1 VKFLLL
7 IWRFLLG
14 KLRVLS
20 GKEICKIL
28 EDNGFIEVRQ
38 KGSHIVMQK
47 EIEDSTLTAIV
58 PNHSPVKVGTLMS
71 IIRQSQLPRSLF
83 E

>member
-1 VKFLLL
+1 
-7 IWRFLLG
+7 LG
-14 KLRVLS
+14 KLRILS

-28 EDNGFIEVRQ
+28 ETDGFIEVRQ

-47 EIEDSTLTAIV
+47 QIGDSTLTAIV
-58 PNHSPVKVGTLMS
+58 PNHTSVKVGTLMS
-71 IIRQSQLPRSLF
+71 IIRQSQSARSLF

>member
-1 VKFLLL
+1 M
-7 IWRFLLG
+7 G

-28 EDNGFIEVRQ
+28 QDNGFTEVRQ

-47 EIEDSTLTAIV
+47 VIEDSTLTAIV
-58 PNHSPVKVGTLMS
+58 PNHLSVKLGTLMS

>member
-1 VKFLLL
+1 
-7 IWRFLLG
+7 LG

>member
-1 VKFLLL
+1 M
-7 IWRFLLG
+7 G

-28 EDNGFIEVRQ
+28 QDNGCTEVRQ

-47 EIEDSTLTAIV
+47 AIEDSTLTAIV
-58 PNHSPVKVGTLMS
+58 PNHLSVKLGTLMS

>member
-1 VKFLLL
+1 MQKNKLTH
-7 IWRFLLG
+7 LG
-14 KLRVLS
+14 
-20 GKEICKIL
+20 CA
-28 EDNGFIEVRQ
+28 RQ

-47 EIEDSTLTAIV
+47 EIEDSTLTAIA

>member
-1 VKFLLL
+1 MKFLLL

>member
-1 VKFLLL
+1 
-7 IWRFLLG
+7 LG

-28 EDNGFIEVRQ
+28 QDNGFTEVRQ

-47 EIEDSTLTAIV
+47 VIEDSTLTAIV
-58 PNHSPVKVGTLMS
+58 PNHLSVKLGRLMS

>member
-1 VKFLLL
+1 M
-7 IWRFLLG
+7 G
-14 KLRVLS
+14 KLRILS

-28 EDNGFIEVRQ
+28 EINGFIEVRQ

-47 EIEDSTLTAIV
+47 QIEDSTLTAIV
-58 PNHSPVKVGTLMS
+58 PNHTSVKVSTLMS
-71 IIRQSQLPRSLF
+71 IIRQSQLPRYLF

>member
-1 VKFLLL
+1 M
-7 IWRFLLG
+7 G
-14 KLRVLS
+14 KLRLLS

-28 EDNGFIEVRQ
+28 QDNGFTEVRQ

-47 EIEDSTLTAIV
+47 AIEDSTLTAIV
-58 PNHSPVKVGTLMS
+58 PNHSSVKLGILMS

>member
-1 VKFLLL
+1 
-7 IWRFLLG
+7 LG

-20 GKEICKIL
+20 GKVICKIL
-28 EDNGFIEVRQ
+28 QDNGFTEVRQ

-47 EIEDSTLTAIV
+47 VIEDSTLTAIV
-58 PNHSPVKVGTLMS
+58 PNHLSVKLGTLMS

>member
-1 VKFLLL
+1 M
-7 IWRFLLG
+7 G
-14 KLRVLS
+14 KLRLLS

-28 EDNGFIEVRQ
+28 QDNGFTEVRQ

-47 EIEDSTLTAIV
+47 AIEDSTLTAIV
-58 PNHSPVKVGTLMS
+58 PNHSSVKLGTLMS
-71 IIRQSQLPRSLF
+71 IIRQSQLLRSLF

>member
-1 VKFLLL
+1 
-7 IWRFLLG
+7 
-14 KLRVLS
+14 
-20 GKEICKIL
+20 
-28 EDNGFIEVRQ
+28 
-38 KGSHIVMQK
+38 MQK

>member
-1 VKFLLL
+1 
-7 IWRFLLG
+7 LG
-14 KLRVLS
+14 KLRILS

-28 EDNGFIEVRQ
+28 EINGFIEVRQ

-47 EIEDSTLTAIV
+47 QIEDSTLTAIV
-58 PNHSPVKVGTLMS
+58 PNHTSVKVSTLMS

>member
-1 VKFLLL
+1 M
-7 IWRFLLG
+7 G
-14 KLRVLS
+14 KLRILS

-28 EDNGFIEVRQ
+28 ETDVFIEVRQ

-47 EIEDSTLTAIV
+47 QIGDSTLTAIV
-58 PNHSPVKVGTLMS
+58 PNHTSVKVGTLMS
-71 IIRQSQLPRSLF
+71 IIRQSQSARSLF

>member
-1 VKFLLL
+1 M
-7 IWRFLLG
+7 G
-14 KLRVLS
+14 KLRVFS

-28 EDNGFIEVRQ
+28 EDNGFIQIRQ

-47 EIEDSTLTAIV
+47 QIEDSTLTAIV
-58 PNHSPVKVGTLMS
+58 PNHSSVKFGTLMS

>member
-1 VKFLLL
+1 M
-7 IWRFLLG
+7 G

>member
-1 VKFLLL
+1 
-7 IWRFLLG
+7 LG
-14 KLRVLS
+14 KLRILS

-28 EDNGFIEVRQ
+28 ETNGFIEVRQ

-47 EIEDSTLTAIV
+47 LIEDSTLTAII
-58 PNHSPVKVGTLMS
+58 PNHTSVKVGTLMS

>member
-1 VKFLLL
+1 M
-7 IWRFLLG
+7 G
-14 KLRVLS
+14 KLRILS

-28 EDNGFIEVRQ
+28 ETNGFTEVRQ

-47 EIEDSTLTAIV
+47 QIEDSTLTAIV
-58 PNHSPVKVGTLMS
+58 PNHTSVKVGTLMS
-71 IIRQSQLPRSLF
+71 IIRQSQLSRSLF